1 MTVSVETAFSEPVF
15 SESLSL
21 DFSTVKLT
29 DEQFYLLCIQNP
41 ERKLELT
48 ATGVLIVMAPVGG
61 ESGNRESEIDID
73 LGIWNRRTKLGKT
86 FSSSTVFRLPL
97 GSQRSPDLAWVKLD
111 RWEALT
117 VEQRKKFPPLAPDFA
132 IELRSESDRLSDL
145 QAKMREYQENGVR
158 LGWLINP
165 QDRTVEIYRFGQE
178 VEILQSPDSLNGE
191 DVLPDFVLNLSS
203 LW

>member
-1 MTVSVETAFSEPVF
+1 MAVSVGTAISEH
-15 SESLSL
+15 LLL
-21 DFSTVKLT
+21 DFSAIKLT
-29 DEQFYLLCIQNP
+29 DEQFYLLCVQNP
-41 ERKLELT
+41 DRKLELT
-48 ATGVLIVMAPVGG
+48 AEGVLIVMAPVGG
-61 ESGNRESEIDID
+61 ESGKEEARLNAKVFNWNEDTH
-73 LGIWNRRTKLGKT
+73 LGEV
-86 FSSSTVFRLPL
+86 FSSSTIFKLPN
-97 GSQRSPDLAWVKLD
+97 GSQRSPDVAWVELD

-158 LGWLINP
+158 LGWLIDP
-165 QDRTVEIYRFGQE
+165 QNRTVEIYRLGRE
-178 VEILQSPDSLNGE
+178 VEILESPDSLSGE

>member
-1 MTVSVETAFSEPVF
+1 MTVSVETSFSEPLF

-48 ATGVLIVMAPVGG
+48 ATGVLVVMAPVGG
-61 ESGNRESEIDID
+61 ESGKEEARLNAKVFNWNEDSQ
-73 LGIWNRRTKLGKT
+73 LGEV
-86 FSSSTVFRLPL
+86 FSSSTIFKLPN
-97 GSQRSPDLAWVKLD
+97 GSQRSPDVAWVELD

>member
-1 MTVSVETAFSEPVF
+1 MTISVETSLSEP
-15 SESLSL
+15 LLL

-29 DEQFYLLCIQNP
+29 DEQFYLLCMQNP
-41 ERKLELT
+41 EKKLELT
-48 ATGVLIVMAPVGG
+48 AAGVLVVMAPVGG
-61 ESGNRESEIDID
+61 ESGKEEARLNARVFTWNEDTQ
-73 LGIWNRRTKLGKT
+73 LGEV
-86 FSSSTVFRLPL
+86 FSSSTIFKLPN
-97 GSQRSPDLAWVKLD
+97 GSQRSPDVAWVKLD

-158 LGWLINP
+158 LGWLIDP
-165 QDRTVEIYRFGQE
+165 QNRIVEIYRFGQE
-178 VEILQSPDSLNGE
+178 VEILESPESLSGE
-191 DVLPDFVLNLSS
+191 DVLPNFVLNLSS

>member
-1 MTVSVETAFSEPVF
+1 MTITVETTLSEP
-15 SESLSL
+15 LLL

-29 DEQFYLLCIQNP
+29 DEQFYLLCMQNP
-41 ERKLELT
+41 EKKLELT
-48 ATGVLIVMAPVGG
+48 ATGVLVVMAPVGG

-73 LGIWNRRTKLGKT
+73 LGIWNRQTKLGKT
-86 FSSSTVFRLPL
+86 FSSSTIFRLPL
-97 GSQRSPDLAWVKLD
+97 GSQRSADVAWVKLD

-117 VEQRKKFPPLAPDFA
+117 VEQRKKFPPLAPDFV

-158 LGWLINP
+158 LGWLIDP
-165 QDRTVEIYRFGQE
+165 QDRTVEIYRLGKE
-178 VEILQSPDSLNGE
+178 VEILESPNSINGE
-191 DVLPDFVLNLSS
+191 GVLPDFVLDLSL

>member
-1 MTVSVETAFSEPVF
+1 MIVSVETAISEPV
-15 SESLSL
+15 LL

-29 DEQFYLLCIQNP
+29 DEQFYLLCVQNP
-41 ERKLELT
+41 DRKLELT
-48 ATGVLIVMAPVGG
+48 AEGVLIVMAPVGG
-61 ESGNRESEIDID
+61 ESGKEEARLNAKVFNWNEDTH
-73 LGIWNRRTKLGKT
+73 LGEV
-86 FSSSTVFRLPL
+86 FSSSTIFKLPN
-97 GSQRSPDLAWVKLD
+97 GSQRSPDVAWVELD

-158 LGWLINP
+158 LGWLIDP
-165 QDRTVEIYRFGQE
+165 QNRTIEIYRVGKE
-178 VEILQSPDSLNGE
+178 VEILESPDSLSGE
-191 DVLPDFVLNLSS
+191 DVLPDFVLNLSQ